1 MVKGGRELGVLRDN
15 LEWIIRYAEG
25 IEEYRTY
32 FGDDF
37 ETFADTEVYQDACYS
52 KINQITQCLDRVAS
66 KYPEFYTQNFSMRI
80 GSIKGIRNIISHQ
93 YENVDVRI
101 VWRFMT
107 EEIPVWESDAR
118 SALMRIDDGGDH
130 SLKSPATKRKGFRE
144 LFRKHRPSVPSAPNG
159 FHP

>member
-66 KYPEFYTQNFSMRI
+66 KYPELYSQNFSMLV
-80 GSIKGIRNIISHQ
+80 GSIKGVRNIISHQ

-101 VWRFMT
+101 VWDEFVLKNICHLVRHHNGKASDCLLTGKIFTLIEFPNHQMS
-107 EEIPVWESDAR
+107 PVD
-118 SALMRIDDGGDH
+118 
-130 SLKSPATKRKGFRE
+130 
-144 LFRKHRPSVPSAPNG
+144 
-159 FHP
+159 

>member
-15 LEWIIRYAEG
+15 LEWIIRDAEG
-25 IEEYRTY
+25 IGEYRTY

-66 KYPEFYTQNFSMRI
+66 KYPEFYRQNFSMPI

-107 EEIPVWESDAR
+107 EEIPEWESDAR
-118 SALMRIDDGGDH
+118 SALMRIDDDEDYGLH
-130 SLKSPATKRKGFRE
+130 SPALRKRGLRG
-144 LFRKHRPSVPSAPNG
+144 LFGKR
-159 FHP
+159 